1 MGRRTIVIIVSL
13 VVILGLG
20 LGLGFGLTGGGVA
33 YGLEVEAPSGED
45 ATSGDTLS
53 YVFTLKNTGNVA
65 DQFGLEGAS
74 EHGWDVSIAP
84 VLLQIS
90 PGAEK
95 NVTLELTAPRA
106 VDEGTEDEL
115 SLIVTS
121 VRSGEVVT
129 ASLTTTV
136 TRNYMDKPHHVY
148 GVTPLVTAATYASSA
163 YPEYSANNKTVLVT
177 NESYED
183 AMAGSVLACELD
195 APLLITSNSSADI
208 ENVTAVL
215 QNLGIETVYIV
226 GELTAADLT
235 AEDLGVNET
244 IQIAAEPYNPYENS
258 KELALYMLAEFGSDG
273 VVFATGDYPSLF
285 SAAEFGAFH
294 HYPVVMVNKT
304 LVHDYFATFTFN
316 ATVENIYLVGLSGE
330 IGALNIG
337 GLPFDEIIKE
347 PNAAELSYEI
357 ASIIARELK
366 GYGIPVNAVIVT
378 TDYAHGLGVIPFA
391 YRSLWPALM
400 TPEGEIPSVTASFL
414 ADNMVEKLWLAG
426 DEDNFPEQIRGEY
439 YLIQVGYWE
448 QLRAEYPAGDWPLE
462 VVGDVVTELNL
473 TVPGLKLKPYVAENV
488 EIPHPKT
495 GEIEYYTGI
504 YVIDLL
510 NEAVMTTTPCKVVI
524 VAADGYQKAF
534 LSTDSAGN
542 GAIILAFEMVDGQ
555 ERLDL
560 KVEGYPGWW
569 WVKDVVKIV
578 VIGE

>member
-84 VLLQIS
+84 VLLEIS

-95 NVTLELTAPRA
+95 NVTLELTVPRA

-226 GELTAADLT
+226 GELTAANFT

-273 VVFATGDYPSLF
+273 VVFATGDYSSLF
-285 SAAEFGAFH
+285 AAAQFGAFH

-304 LVHDYFATFTFN
+304 LVHDYFATFN
-316 ATVENIYLVGLSGE
+316 ATVDNIYLVGLSGE

-414 ADNMVEKLWLAG
+414 ADNMVGKLWLAG
-426 DEDNFPEQIRGEY
+426 DEDNFPEQIRDEY
-439 YLIQVGYWE
+439 YLIQVDYWVE
-448 QLRAEYPAGDWPLE
+448 LRAEYPAGDWPLE
-462 VVGDVVTELNL
+462 VVGDVVTGLDL
-473 TVPGLKLKPYVAENV
+473 TVPELKEAPYASYIETV
-488 EIPHPKT
+488 EIN
-495 GEIEYYTGI
+495 GEIYTGI
-504 YVIDLL
+504 HVIDLL
-510 NEAVMTTTPCKVVI
+510 NEAEMTTAPCKVVI

-534 LSTDSAGN
+534 LSTDLAGN

>member
-1 MGRRTIVIIVSL
+1 MGRRTIVIIASL
-13 VVILGLG
+13 AVILGLG
-20 LGLGFGLTGGGVA
+20 LGLGFGLTRGGVA
-33 YGLEVEAPSGED
+33 YGLEVGVPPGQD

-53 YVFTLKNTGNVA
+53 YVFAVKNAGNVE
-65 DQFGLEGAS
+65 DQFSLEAVS
-74 EHGWDVSIAP
+74 EHGWDVSISQA
-84 VLLQIS
+84 LLEIG
-90 PGAEK
+90 PGVEK
-95 NVTLELTAPRA
+95 NATLELTVPRA
-106 VDEGTEDEL
+106 MDQGTEDEL
-115 SLIVTS
+115 SFIVTS
-121 VRSGEVVT
+121 VKSGEVVT
-129 ASLTTTV
+129 ASVTTEV

-148 GVTPLVTAATYASSA
+148 GETPLVTATTYASSA
-163 YPEYSANNKTVLVT
+163 YPEYSANNKAVLVT

-183 AMAGSVLACELD
+183 AMVGSVLACDLD
-195 APLLITSNSSADI
+195 APLLITSDSSADI
-208 ENVTAVL
+208 ANVTAVL
-215 QNLGIETVYIV
+215 QNLGIDTVYIV
-226 GELTAADLT
+226 GELAAADLA

-244 IQIAAEPYNPYENS
+244 IPIAAEPYNPYENS
-258 KELALYMLAEFGSDG
+258 KELALYMLAEFGGDG

-294 HYPVVMVNKT
+294 HYPVVIVDKT
-304 LVHDYFATFTFN
+304 LAHDYFATFN

-366 GYGIPVNAVIVT
+366 GYGIPIDAVIVS

-391 YRSLWPALM
+391 YRSLWPVLM

-426 DEDNFPEQIRGEY
+426 DEDNFPEEIRDEY
-439 YLIQVGYWE
+439 YLIQVGSWE

-473 TVPGLKLKPYVAENV
+473 TVPMLKQVPYAGYIETV
-488 EIPHPKT
+488 EINGDT
-495 GEIEYYTGI
+495 YTGI

-510 NEAVMTTTPCKVVI
+510 EEAGMTITPCKVVI
-524 VAADGYQKAF
+524 VAADGYQKTF
-534 LSTDSAGN
+534 LSTDLAKTETD
-542 GAIILAFEMVDGQ
+542 IILAFEMVDGQ

>member
-1 MGRRTIVIIVSL
+1 MGRRRIIIIISL
-13 VVILGLG
+13 AVILGLG
-20 LGLGFGLTGGGVA
+20 FGLGFGLTGGGVA
-33 YGLEVEAPSGED
+33 YGLEVKAPSGED

-53 YVFTLKNTGNVA
+53 YVFTVKNTGGVA
-65 DQFGLEGAS
+65 DQFSLEGAS
-74 EHGWDVSIAP
+74 EHGWDVSISP
-84 VLLQIS
+84 VLLEIS

-95 NVTLELTAPRA
+95 NVTLELTVPRA
-106 VDEGTEDEL
+106 VDEGTEDGL

-121 VRSGEVVT
+121 VKSGEVVT
-129 ASLTTTV
+129 ASVTTTV

-183 AMAGSVLACELD
+183 AMVGGVLACELD

-226 GELTAADLT
+226 GELTAANLT

-258 KELALYMLAEFGSDG
+258 KELALYMLTEFGSDG

-304 LVHDYFATFTFN
+304 LVHDYFATFN
-316 ATVENIYLVGLSGE
+316 ATVGNIYLVGLSGE

-366 GYGIPVNAVIVT
+366 DYGIPVNAVIVT

-426 DEDNFPEQIRGEY
+426 DEDNFPEQIRDEY
-439 YLIQVGYWE
+439 YLIQVDYWVE
-448 QLRAEYPAGDWPLE
+448 LRAEYPAGDWPFK
-462 VVGDVVTELNL
+462 VVGDVVTELDL
-473 TVPGLKLKPYVAENV
+473 TVLMLKQVPYEGYIETV
-488 EIPHPKT
+488 EIN
-495 GEIEYYTGI
+495 GEIYTGI

-534 LSTDSAGN
+534 LSTDLAEN
-542 GAIILAFEMVDGQ
+542 GDIILAFEMVDGQ

>member
-1 MGRRTIVIIVSL
+1 MGRRAIIIIVSL

-20 LGLGFGLTGGGVA
+20 FGLGFGLTGGGAGGGAA
-33 YGLEVEAPSGED
+33 YGLEVEAPSGDD
-45 ATSGDTLS
+45 ATSGDILS
-53 YVFTLKNTGNVA
+53 YVFTVKNTGDVA
-65 DQFGLEGAS
+65 DQFSLEGAS
-74 EHGWDVSIAP
+74 EHGWDVSISP
-84 VLLQIS
+84 VLLEIS
-90 PGAEK
+90 PGAEN
-95 NVTLELTAPRA
+95 NVTLELTVPRA

-121 VRSGEVVT
+121 LKSGEVVT
-129 ASLTTTV
+129 ASVTTTV
-136 TRNYMDKPHHVY
+136 TRNYMDKPHHIY

-177 NESYED
+177 SESYED
-183 AMAGSVLACELD
+183 AMVGSVLACELD

-208 ENVTAVL
+208 GNVTAVL
-215 QNLGIETVYIV
+215 RNLGIETVYIV
-226 GELTAADLT
+226 GELTAANFTD
-235 AEDLGVNET
+235 EYLGVNET

-258 KELALYMLAEFGSDG
+258 KELALYMLDEFGGDG

-285 SAAEFGAFH
+285 AAAEFGAFH
-294 HYPVVMVNKT
+294 HYPIVMVNKT
-304 LVHDYFATFTFN
+304 LVHDYFATFN
-316 ATVENIYLVGLSGE
+316 ATVGNIYLVGLSGE
-330 IGALNIG
+330 IGALNVG

-366 GYGIPVNAVIVT
+366 DYGIPVNAVIVT

-462 VVGDVVTELNL
+462 VVGDVVTELDL
-473 TVPGLKLKPYVAENV
+473 TVPMLKQAPYASYIETV
-488 EIPHPKT
+488 EIN
-495 GEIEYYTGI
+495 GEIYTGI
-504 YVIDLL
+504 NVIDLL
-510 NEAVMTTTPCKVVI
+510 NEAVMTITPCKVVI
-524 VAADGYQKAF
+524 VAADGYQKTF
-534 LSTDSAGN
+534 LSTDLAKN